1 MRLVLAS
8 ESQSRR
14 RALDRLGIAYEVH
27 PSAIDE
33 KSIRDA
39 DPAVLTTKLAEA
51 KAWKIANTFKDAV
64 VVAGDAVVVKDE
76 KIFEKPRDIA
86 EAAQFLAELSGSS
99 FRFVTSLAVLRADT
113 GKMLSTAEA
122 SEITFRPLID
132 SEIRDYVGRHPV
144 LQYAGAFDGDGVL
157 RFAESICGSCNI
169 FTAMPV
175 SKLAVFL
182 REQGVDV

>member
-8 ESQSRR
+8 ESKSRR
-14 RALDRLGIAYEVH
+14 RALDLLGVAYEIY

-33 KSIRDA
+33 KAIRDP
-39 DPAVLTTKLAEA
+39 DPAALTRKLAEA
-51 KAWKIANTFKDAV
+51 KAQKVASVFDDAV

-76 KIFEKPRDIA
+76 KLFEKPRDIA
-86 EAAQFLAELSGSS
+86 EAVEFLGELSGSS
-99 FRFVTSLAVLRADT
+99 FRFVTSLAVLRTDT

-122 SEITFRPLID
+122 SQIRFRPLIER
-132 SEIRDYVGRHPV
+132 EIHDYVGRHPV
-144 LQYAGAFDGDGVL
+144 FQFAGAFDGDGVL
-157 RFAESICGSCNI
+157 RFAESISGSCNI

-182 REQGVDV
+182 REQGIDV

>member
-14 RALDRLGIAYEVH
+14 RALDLLGIAYEVH

-76 KIFEKPRDIA
+76 KISR
-86 EAAQFLAELSGSS
+86 
-99 FRFVTSLAVLRADT
+99 SLATSRRRRSSLPSYPA
-113 GKMLSTAEA
+113 AA
-122 SEITFRPLID
+122 SD
-132 SEIRDYVGRHPV
+132 S
-144 LQYAGAFDGDGVL
+144 
-157 RFAESICGSCNI
+157 
-169 FTAMPV
+169 
-175 SKLAVFL
+175 
-182 REQGVDV
+182 